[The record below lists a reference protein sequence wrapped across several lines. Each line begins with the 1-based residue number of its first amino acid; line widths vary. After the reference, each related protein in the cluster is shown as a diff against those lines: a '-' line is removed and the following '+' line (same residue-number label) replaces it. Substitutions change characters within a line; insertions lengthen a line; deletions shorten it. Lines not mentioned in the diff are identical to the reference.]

1 MLLPWAS
8 GKPEGKRGGTN
19 PKRARRACLGMS
31 LIKSCRDSADSQ
43 VMVLLHLV
51 AAMLGLR
58 DQGLKTNPWN
68 NRKEGLMS
76 EGFELRGSQVLWK
89 FRVQAS
95 GVDDFGIVKAFIAL
109 NFEQ

>member
-1 MLLPWAS
+1 MFGDVFDQVVS
-8 GKPEGKRGGTN
+8 GFCRFTSNGLAKPCGCYVRLEGSR
-19 PKRARRACLGMS
+19 
-31 LIKSCRDSADSQ
+31 
-43 VMVLLHLV
+43 V
-51 AAMLGLR
+51 
-58 DQGLKTNPWN
+58 KTNPWN